1 MDLGLNGRVVVVTG
15 GTGALGRAVV
25 AHLLAEGARPVVT
38 WRSEREL
45 RDFPAGDRVRL
56 EKLDL
61 ADESAVD
68 AFYRGLGG
76 LWASV
81 HLAGGFAMA
90 PVENTSAA
98 DFLGMFATNT
108 LSCFLCSR
116 EAVRAM
122 RAGAGGAGAGG
133 AGSGAGGAGSGAA
146 GAGKGTG
153 GRIVNVAAR
162 PALVPTGGM
171 IAYSTSKA
179 AVASLTQSLAEEVKP
194 DGIWVNAVAPS
205 LMDTPA
211 NRAAMPKADYSTWP
225 KVEQVADAILFLA
238 SPANALTSGTV
249 VPVYGKV

>member
-15 GTGALGRAVV
+15 GTGGLGRAVV
-25 AHLLAEGARPVVT
+25 ARLLSEGARPVVT

-61 ADESAVD
+61 ADESAVN

-122 RAGAGGAGAGG
+122 RAR
-133 AGSGAGGAGSGAA
+133 AGGAGSGAA

-194 DGIWVNAVAPS
+194 DGILVNAVAPS

-238 SPANALTSGTV
+238 SPANSLTSGTV

>member
-1 MDLGLNGRVVVVTG
+1 MPMDLGLNGRTVVVTG

-25 AHLLAEGARPVVT
+25 ARLLAEGARPVVT
-38 WRSEREL
+38 WRSERER
-45 RDFPAGDRVRL
+45 RDFPSGDRVRL

-61 ADESAVD
+61 ADEPAVN

-76 LWASV
+76 LWGSV

-90 PVENTSAA
+90 TVENTTAA

-108 LSCFLCSR
+108 LSCFLCCR

-122 RAGAGGAGAGG
+122 RAGAGA
-133 AGSGAGGAGSGAA
+133 SGAA
-146 GAGKGTG
+146 GNGKGAG

-162 PALVPTGGM
+162 PALVPAGGM
-171 IAYSTSKA
+171 IAYGTSKA
-179 AVASLTQSLAEEVKP
+179 AVASLTQSLAEEVRA

-211 NRAAMPKADYSTWP
+211 NRAAMPGADYDAWP
-225 KVEQVADAILFLA
+225 TVDQVAGAILFLL
-238 SPANALTSGTV
+238 SPANALTSGAV
-249 VPVYGKV
+249 VPVYGRA